1 MQKKILFT
9 FLLAVIIICIFT
21 IDSYASYTY
30 DFTFKDKEIDLPDVQ
45 VISERNISADYS
57 LLFYDKSKQRY
68 WFLVSDKPFTYTNAI
83 NNNTYFYMDIN
94 EGYYIEYIYSVKDKK
109 WSRNQYGTAP
119 FSKVGLLWAPENA
132 LYSNYDVYFNDEIL
146 IPAYVGSPLV
156 KSINQITTM
165 DTVTSEIISILPV
178 TLTITVGLIG
188 IRKAIAFIK
197 NKIRK
202 A

>member
-9 FLLAVIIICIFT
+9 FLLALTIICIFT

-45 VISERNISADYS
+45 VISERNISADYV
-57 LLFYDKSKQRY
+57 LLFYNKSNKKY
-68 WFLVSDKPFTYTNAI
+68 WLWVSDKPFTYTNSI
-83 NNNTYFYMDIN
+83 NNNSYFYIGIN
-94 EGYYIEYIYSVKDKK
+94 EGYYIEYLYSEKDSK
-109 WSRNQYGTAP
+109 WTRNRYGTAP
-119 FSKVGLLWAPENA
+119 YSTAGTHWAPGNSV
-132 LYSNYDVYFNDEIL
+132 YSNYDVYYNDEIL

-156 KSINQITTM
+156 KSINHITTM
-165 DTVTSEIISILPV
+165 DTVTNEIISILPV